1 MRVSVCVGN
10 YARSPYRVPGLE
22 INVFSMEELCY
33 CIRENAF
40 LLDLSFLDDRLLA
53 WIGRECGLRELAD
66 KLHSLVHR
74 KGSLSAFAIAILRY
88 VGFFDEKTIQET
100 EKVLKQGVGLSGIEK
115 RKNQIDYL
123 VKNKRYRSALRG
135 YDDLLRN
142 WKIDG
147 GEDDSGPADK
157 MKSALPGKKEFVAKI
172 WHNKGVAYVGLML
185 YEAAAE
191 CFRQAF
197 ELDGSETYC
206 MDYLAAKRMQL
217 SGKAY
222 VDFTAEHGEWYELV
236 LELEKKVEKVSD
248 EWEQQPDYLRLYN
261 RREMRSSDKQKYYEE
276 NDRLIQALKG
286 SYRM

>member
-40 LLDLSFLDDRLLA
+40 LLDLSFMDDRLLE
-53 WIGRECGLRELAD
+53 WIARECGMRELAD
-66 KLHSLVHR
+66 TLHSLVHK
-74 KGSLSAFAIAILRY
+74 KGSLSVFAITILRY
-88 VGFFDEKTIQET
+88 VGFFDEDTIRET
-100 EKVLKQGVGLSGIEK
+100 EKVLKQGVGLSGVEK

-135 YDDLLRN
+135 YDELLRIVN
-142 WKIDG
+142 GNGSGDG
-147 GEDDSGPADK
+147 TGEGSESDFTV
-157 MKSALPGKKEFVAKI
+157 KKEFLAKI

-185 YEAAAE
+185 YESAAE

-197 ELDGSETYC
+197 ELDGDEAYC
-206 MDYLAAKRMQL
+206 MDYLSAKRMQL
-217 SGKAY
+217 SGKEY
-222 VDFTAEHGEWYELV
+222 VNFTAEHGEWYRLV
-236 LELEKKVEKVSD
+236 MDLEKRVEAASG

-261 RREMRSSDKQKYYEE
+261 RREMRNHDKQKYYED
-276 NDRLIQALKG
+276 NDRLIQALKS

>member
-1 MRVSVCVGN
+1 MRVSVCVGK

-40 LLDLSFLDDRLLA
+40 LLDLSFLDDRLLE
-53 WIGRECGLRELAD
+53 WIGRECGLRELANT
-66 KLHSLVHR
+66 LHPLVHK
-74 KGSLSAFAIAILRY
+74 KGSLSVFAITILRY
-88 VGFFDEKTIQET
+88 TGFFDEETIRET

-135 YDDLLRN
+135 YDELLRG
-142 WKIDG
+142 WQS
-147 GEDDSGPADK
+147 GESEGSGSDLA
-157 MKSALPGKKEFVAKI
+157 AKKDFLAKI

-185 YEAAAE
+185 YEGAAE
-191 CFRQAF
+191 CFRHAF
-197 ELDGSETYC
+197 ELDGGEAYC

-217 SGKAY
+217 SGKEY
-222 VDFTAEHGEWYELV
+222 VDFTSQHTEWYQLV
-236 LELEKKVEKVSD
+236 MELEKRVESASA

-261 RREMRSSDKQKYYEE
+261 RREMRNHDKQKYYED
-276 NDRLIQALKG
+276 NDRLIQALKS